1 MVIKHVLLF
10 MAEININKKSNS
22 TEVVNREAINETLT
36 SKNQSLFPVAYTDD
50 IWTIVQR
57 NTEMSKLL
65 NALSG
70 CGEVGTYALNVVLE
84 ALAAFINENKDK
96 MDSAFKV
103 GDTQYEN
110 VNQII
115 NAFLVGLDSNFE
127 DTSNGITVS
136 ISQEDGK
143 ITSLHVIAPDFENEF
158 DFKGAAEAVRGLP
171 TDSWDKTEKTVWSA
185 YNAATKA
192 YDDAVLAIADLE
204 NRLDKCAPIS
214 DLKIRALFR

>member
-1 MVIKHVLLF
+1 
-10 MAEININKKSNS
+10 MAEINIDKKSNS

-50 IWTIVQR
+50 IWSIVQR

-96 MDSAFKV
+96 MDNAFKV
-103 GDTQYEN
+103 GNTQYEN
-110 VNQII
+110 VSQII
-115 NAFLVGLDSNFE
+115 NAFLAGLDSNLE
-127 DTSNGITVS
+127 DASNGITVR
-136 ISQEDGK
+136 IYQEDGK
-143 ITSLHVIAPDFENEF
+143 IASLQVIAPDFENEF

-171 TDSWDKTEKTVWSA
+171 TDSWDKAEKTVWSA